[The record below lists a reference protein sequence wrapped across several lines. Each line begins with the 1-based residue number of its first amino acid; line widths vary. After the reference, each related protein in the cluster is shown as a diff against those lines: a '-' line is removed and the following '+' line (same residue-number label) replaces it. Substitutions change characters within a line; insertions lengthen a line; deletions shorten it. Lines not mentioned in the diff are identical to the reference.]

1 MKLTLERESFA
12 KKVEAAI
19 SALGNSII
27 PVLNEAFFQIKND
40 RLFITT
46 SNGEVQL
53 TVSTPCEVEGEEVE
67 FICDIRL
74 LRTPVTTLKAKE
86 VFLEVTDKMVTLFT
100 KRTKNKYEIPV
111 VYKPESYPLLNAE
124 KWSSP
129 LEINGASFA
138 KMIKKS
144 SILVDGNNI
153 REGMR
158 GIMLESTSKTV
169 TMESVSGG
177 GQAICH
183 LEVIPD
189 PDSGILFEELDRC
202 LIPKAIANVSQQ
214 FDKAKSVKISKDQK
228 DKSLKIHD
236 GSSIVVIRLLEGV
249 FPDCKVF
256 LDSYEPSINLKV
268 LNEDFSLSLKRSS
281 SFSDEYATIKI
292 QMDAAEEITIE
303 CEDLRFKRKAKETV
317 PVSHKSEEMN
327 FTSAV
332 NYKQIS
338 KFLPLMEGESL
349 FLSQIAKDKMM
360 FMSDDSSE
368 GFSTLWIMSSVK
380 VND

>member
-27 PVLNEAFFQIKND
+27 PVLNEAFFQIKKD

-138 KMIKKS
+138 KMIKMS
-144 SILVDGNNI
+144 SVIVDANNI
-153 REGMR
+153 RTGIR
-158 GIMLESTSKTV
+158 GVSFKSTGKIV
-169 TMESVSGG
+169 TMESVSASGG
-177 GQAICH
+177 EICH
-183 LEVIPD
+183 LEIPPKED
-189 PDSGILFEELDRC
+189 GGLFEELDQS
-202 LIPKAIANVSQQ
+202 LIPKEIIGVSQQ
-214 FDKAKSVKISKDQK
+214 FEKSKGIKISKDDK
-228 DKSLKIHD
+228 GKSLKIHD
-236 GSSIVVIRLLEGV
+236 GSSIVVIRLLEGN
-249 FPDCKVF
+249 FPECQGF
-256 LDSYEPSINLKV
+256 LDSYEPSINTKV
-268 LNEDFSLSLKRSS
+268 LNEDFSLSLKRLS
-281 SFSDEYATIKI
+281 SFSDQNLTVKVFF
-292 QMDAAEEITIE
+292 QDPGEIRME
-303 CEDLRFKRKAKETV
+303 CQDVGFKRKAQETIS
-317 PVSHKSEEMN
+317 VSHKSEEMN
-327 FTSAV
+327 FTCGI
-332 NYKQIS
+332 NYKPVS
-338 KFLPLMEGESL
+338 KFLPLIDGESIFISQL
-349 FLSQIAKDKMM
+349 ANNTPIFL
-360 FMSDDSSE
+360 SDDSNQ
-368 GFSTLWIMSSVK
+368 GFSTLWVLGPVK